1 LSGCLV
7 LINEHDVLI
16 IFYEAK
22 PGEEFLHDPF
32 LHVVDDSELLEIRSI
47 LDHLLLDLLELVVG
61 VIENSNGNLVRIVVE
76 VDEAVV
82 QEESAVALLSIAII
96 DLLSTLDIVKGFN
109 YKASSVISVVPCSLS
124 RPLMVEHVCVGDETI
139 SLDAFNLYT
148 ENSA

>member
-16 IFYEAK
+16 IFYEAQ
-22 PGEEFLHDPF
+22 PGEEFLHYPF
-32 LHVVDDSELLEIRSI
+32 LHVVDHSEFLEVRFIQ
-47 LDHLLLDLLELVVG
+47 DHFLLDLLELVVG
-61 VIENSNGNLVRIVVE
+61 VVENPNGNLISIVVE

-96 DLLSTLDIVKGFN
+96 DLLTTLDIVKGF
-109 YKASSVISVVPCSLS
+109 YDKASSVISVVPCGLS
-124 RPLMVEHVCVGDETI
+124 RPLMVEHVCVGYETI
-139 SLDAFNLYT
+139 SFDALNLYT